1 MNGASGPSRSPC
13 SRSWRPRTSCRSS
26 CSSTTSWRGGLK
38 AGGHQLILPA
48 VVIWLTNVV
57 VFALWF
63 WEIDRGG
70 PDRRARDPDAPAD
83 FWFPHMSEPAAH
95 PGWAPNF
102 VDYLYLSYTNSTA
115 LSPTDTMPMTTRVKL
130 LMMGQSITS
139 LITVLLVASRAVNIL
154 H

>member
-1 MNGASGPSRSPC
+1 M
-13 SRSWRPRTSCRSS
+13 
-26 CSSTTSWRGGLK
+26 TTSR
-38 AGGHQLILPA
+38 APRDSDVPA
-48 VVIWLTNVV
+48 LA
-57 VFALWF
+57 ALRNDLATQYALLAAPRPNTLAEVRAW
-63 WEIDRGG
+63 IA
-70 PDRRARDPDAPAD
+70 RRARDPDAPAD

-130 LMMGQSITS
+130 LMMGQSISS